1 MHHDYTKCHIL
12 YVDDEL
18 NNLISF
24 KATFRQHYTLHIAK
38 SAEEGMQI
46 LRNQPINVIITDQR
60 MPEVTGVQFLE
71 KVIPEY
77 PDTIRMILTGF
88 SDIEDIIKAINT
100 GQVFRY
106 ITKPWDYNE
115 LKMTIDNALH
125 LYNLQHSSK
134 VRLAELEDTVVKQD
148 HIIEVFK
155 PYVPVDVI
163 EAAFAAKLYGKIEA

>member
-1 MHHDYTKCHIL
+1 MSVNYKNAHIL

-38 SAEEGMQI
+38 SAEEGMDI
-46 LRNQPINVIITDQR
+46 LRKHPIQAIVTDQR

-71 KVIPEY
+71 QVIPEY

-88 SDIEDIIKAINT
+88 SDVADIIKAINT

-106 ITKPWDYNE
+106 ITKPWDYHE
-115 LKMTIDNALH
+115 LKMTLDNALQM
-125 LYNLQHSSK
+125 YALQK
-134 VRLAELEDTVVKQD
+134 NNKNQLIDLRNTVIQQEWV
-148 HIIEVFK
+148 IETFK
-155 PYVPVDVI
+155 PYVPTDIV
-163 EAAFAAKLYGKIEA
+163 EATLGTSQLSLV

>member
-1 MHHDYTKCHIL
+1 MITDYKTCHVL

-38 SAEEGMQI
+38 SAEEGIEI
-46 LRNQPINVIITDQR
+46 LKNHPIQVIITDQR

-71 KVIPEY
+71 KIIPDY
-77 PDTIRMILTGF
+77 PDAIRMILTGF

-115 LKMTIDNALH
+115 LKMTIDNALQ
-125 LYNLQHSSK
+125 LYNLQYSSK
-134 VRLAELEDTVVKQD
+134 KRLATLENTVAKQD
-148 HIIEVFK
+148 HIIKVFK
-155 PYVPVDVI
+155 PYVPADVI
-163 EAAFAAKLYGKIEA
+163 ETVYMSQ

>member
-1 MHHDYTKCHIL
+1 MRSDYKTCHIL

-38 SAEEGMQI
+38 SAEEGLQI
-46 LRNQPINVIITDQR
+46 LSAHPIQAIITDQR

-71 KVIPEY
+71 KVIPKY
-77 PDTIRMILTGF
+77 PDPIRMILTGF

-115 LKMTIDNALH
+115 LKMTIDNALQ
-125 LYNLQHSSK
+125 LYDLQHSSK
-134 VRLAELEDTVVKQD
+134 ARLVELENTVVEQD
-148 HIIEVFK
+148 HLIEMFK
-155 PYVPVDVI
+155 PYVPIDVV
-163 EAAFAAKLYGKIEA
+163 EAAYAAK

>member
-1 MHHDYTKCHIL
+1 MISDYTNCHIL

-38 SAEEGMQI
+38 SAEEGFEI
-46 LRNQPINVIITDQR
+46 LKNHPIQVIITDQR

-71 KVIPEY
+71 KVIPDF
-77 PDTIRMILTGF
+77 PDAIRMILTGF

-115 LKMTIDNALH
+115 LKMTIDNALQ
-125 LYNLQHSSK
+125 LYDLQYLSK
-134 VRLAELEDTVVKQD
+134 NRLRTLENKVAAQD
-148 HIIEVFK
+148 RIIQVFK
-155 PYVPVDVI
+155 PYVPAEVI
-163 EAAFAAKLYGKIEA
+163 EKAYLQ